1 MLTSIYRKQPHQA
14 AALKDKHSF
23 NSDNS
28 TDRTKSLTRIDSSK
42 HFSINSGNSLCKDD
56 FNSSHD
62 SKAHITLSDHKSQ
75 TDIISNAE
83 DCSSIYALES
93 MHNISVDLDA
103 LLNDK
108 SQEDQDYPV
117 LGKRTASYELDF
129 GSIEKRQKTDIKTS
143 LTEDQ
148 RQKVF

>member
-1 MLTSIYRKQPHQA
+1 MLTSMYRKQPHQA
-14 AALKDKHSF
+14 ATLKDKHSF
-23 NSDNS
+23 ISSNS

-42 HFSINSGNSLCKDD
+42 HFSINSGNSLSKDD
-56 FNSSHD
+56 FNSSQD
-62 SKAHITLSDHKSQ
+62 SKAHISLSDHKSQ

-108 SQEDQDYPV
+108 SQEQDYPV

-129 GSIEKRQKTDIKTS
+129 GSIEKRQKTDVKTS
-143 LTEDQ
+143 LTED
-148 RQKVF
+148 